1 MLAELQIDDLV
12 LIEAARLELSP
23 GLNVITGETGAGKSL
38 LAQAIGLL
46 MGQKGSD
53 DLIRPGAQ
61 RALVQALFEP
71 SGEREDA
78 ADDED
83 AAAASEDAAAASGG
97 DTAAASGGDTAA
109 ASSGDAASASGGD
122 AAHAPA
128 GGRAETLA
136 VAREL
141 PRGGRSRARR
151 DGLMSSAAAVEEA
164 LRERLAFYGQLE
176 HTRLLQLERQLDLL
190 DGFAPAE
197 IGPLADAYTEAYR
210 HAHALS
216 RELEE
221 LQSAGRERERE
232 IDMLRFQV
240 GEIDGASLEPGED
253 QRLAVERE
261 RLRHAGKL
269 LERVGG
275 ALALLAGEGEHAALD
290 AVRVAQR
297 LVGEAAALDEG
308 LGGTAARLDALTA
321 ELDDTAAALRAYL
334 DELDVDPAH
343 RDALETRYDLVR
355 ALQRKYG
362 ATADEVLAYAD
373 EARARLARL
382 EEFEANEEAL
392 TGAAREARVAAVAAA
407 GRLTAARAAAA
418 PAFAA
423 RVEEEL
429 RQLAMP
435 HARFEAR
442 VTSRV
447 AGAPAGA
454 ASDDRAAVDRSSA
467 DAARDRSSA
476 DARDRPSS
484 DAARDRSSADAHDRR
499 SAEAARDRSADAV
512 EAAWQRLAPRGADDV
527 EFYFGANPGMPL
539 RPLRDTASGGE
550 LSRVML
556 TIRGMVTLGDDVET
570 LIFDEV
576 DAGIGGVTA
585 AALGE
590 RLATLAEGRQ
600 IVCITHLP
608 QVAAYAERQYAISK
622 VTDAEAGTTHTE
634 VRLVEGDERL
644 AELCRMLGA
653 APDDAAARRH
663 AQGLLDRARAAAR

>member
-12 LIEAARLELSP
+12 LIEAARLEFAP

-46 MGQKGSD
+46 MGQKGGD
-53 DLIRPGAQ
+53 DLIRPGAE

-71 SGEREDA
+71 SGGGED
-78 ADDED
+78 
-83 AAAASEDAAAASGG
+83 
-97 DTAAASGGDTAA
+97 
-109 ASSGDAASASGGD
+109 GDADAQGTTLDEADAPAAPEATASASASAD
-122 AAHAPA
+122 ADDARPR
-128 GGRAETLA
+128 RAETLA

-151 DGLMSSAAAVEEA
+151 DGLLSSAGAVEEA

-197 IGPLADAYTEAYR
+197 IGPLAAAYTEAYR
-210 HAHALS
+210 HAQALT
-216 RELEE
+216 RELDE
-221 LQSAGRERERE
+221 LRSAGRERERE

-240 GEIDGASLEPGED
+240 DEIDAARLEPGED
-253 QRLAVERE
+253 ERLALERE

-275 ALALLAGEGEHAALD
+275 AVALLAGEGEHAALD

-297 LVGEAAALDEG
+297 LAGEAAALDES

-334 DELDVDPAH
+334 EDLDVDPAH
-343 RDALETRYDLVR
+343 RDALETRYDRVR

-362 ATADEVLAYAD
+362 ATADAVLAYAD

-382 EEFEANEEAL
+382 EEFEADGEAL
-392 TGAAREARVAAVAAA
+392 AGAAEKARAAAVAAA

-418 PAFAA
+418 PVFAA

-435 HARFEAR
+435 HARFEVR
-442 VTSRV
+442 VTPRV
-447 AGAPAGA
+447 
-454 ASDDRAAVDRSSA
+454 SSGPRPSHA
-467 DAARDRSSA
+467 DAPGPSVAAA
-476 DARDRPSS
+476 DTPET
-484 DAARDRSSADAHDRR
+484 DAAWSALGA
-499 SAEAARDRSADAV
+499 
-512 EAAWQRLAPRGADDV
+512 RGADDV
-527 EFYFGANPGMPL
+527 EFFFGANPGMPL
-539 RPLRDTASGGE
+539 RPLRETASGGE

-590 RLATLAEGRQ
+590 RLAKLAERRQ

-608 QVAAYAERQYAISK
+608 QVAACADRQYSIVK
-622 VTDAEAGTTHTE
+622 VSDAEADTTRTE

-653 APDDAAARRH
+653 SPDDAAARRH
-663 AQGLLDRARAAAR
+663 AQGLLKRAKAAPG